1 MNREGNIGRVIRNIF
16 QLWLGAAS
24 FGAARCACFCG
35 AAGFLTAA
43 GLFRTARL
51 GTISST
57 ATRGS
62 TGAKSK
68 GG

>member
-1 MNREGNIGRVIRNIF
+1 MNREGNIGRVIRNVF

-24 FGAARCACFCG
+24 FGAAGCACFRG

-51 GTISST
+51 AATGST
-57 ATRGS
+57 ATGGS
-62 TGAKSK
+62 AGAESK